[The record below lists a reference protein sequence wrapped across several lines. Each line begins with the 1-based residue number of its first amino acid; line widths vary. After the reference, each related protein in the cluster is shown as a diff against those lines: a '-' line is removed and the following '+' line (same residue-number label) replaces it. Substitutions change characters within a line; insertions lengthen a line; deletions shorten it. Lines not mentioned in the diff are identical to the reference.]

1 MSTKKGKT
9 EPKKALG
16 PLPDSVIAGLFRTI
30 AIDEQDVSLNK
41 VHFLILFFIL
51 IRLNDWDKNLPT
63 LEILMQ
69 EIFMR
74 ESTQMVTQIFLRM
87 NYWNSCKIT
96 LSKM

>member
-41 VHFLILFFIL
+41 VHFLILFFIF
-51 IRLNDWDKNLPT
+51 IRLND
-63 LEILMQ
+63 
-69 EIFMR
+69 
-74 ESTQMVTQIFLRM
+74 
-87 NYWNSCKIT
+87 
-96 LSKM
+96 